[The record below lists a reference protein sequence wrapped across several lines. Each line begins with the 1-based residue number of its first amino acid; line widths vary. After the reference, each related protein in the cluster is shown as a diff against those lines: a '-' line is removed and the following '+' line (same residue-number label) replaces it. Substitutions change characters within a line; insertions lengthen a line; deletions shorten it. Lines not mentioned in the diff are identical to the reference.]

1 MRGGA
6 DNSEIFTTYSGTV
19 PGDAM
24 DAIIPSSSG
33 DSFDVEWQV
42 NDDGELTKATME
54 GVFYPQ
60 TDPMTYTVEFATTAA
75 EGHHRPGPEV
85 SGAAGQ
91 VEVSRTSRV
100 LLAMAAVAVAFAAA
114 DTYVVVLALP
124 DMMTGVGVPI
134 DQLQRAAPIVSGFLL
149 GYVAMLPLIGRIAD
163 LRGRVPVLVM
173 ALVLFALGSLI
184 TTLAYDM
191 PSIVAG
197 RFLQGVGGGGLV
209 PATLALVADLYPVE
223 RRGIPLGVVSAVQE
237 IGSVLGPLF
246 GAAVLAVSDW
256 RAIFAI
262 NLAVGLVLAAAI
274 RALAPRPTGGRRAA
288 GRAGSR
294 HRRRPPPPR
303 HLRRRRRRLPPT
315 PGPDARP
322 DVGPALHPLRRR
334 RPLADTDR
342 HDRGRR
348 TPAAPRLVLVRT
360 ATAARP
366 PGLVRVLVEADLVG
380 ALLLALALGGVI
392 LAFATAD
399 PKIEVFSPRGRWYL
413 LGAVVAATAFVW
425 HVRRAAN
432 PLVPRGALRRTPAWG
447 ALLVS
452 FFVGAALIAA
462 LIDIPLFARTT
473 VYPDDQLPAALV
485 LVRFLLALPV
495 GAVAGGYLIRFLSPG
510 VVTAV
515 GMLMA
520 AAAFVLMTRW
530 GLTTLEE
537 PVANVALVVG
547 GLGFGLALAPVN
559 AALLAFT
566 DDDVHGVATA
576 FVVVSR
582 MVGMLIGISA
592 LTTIGLRRYY
602 AEQKVALLSR
612 SSATAG
618 AGARRSDLLRVAG
631 IAQEHAVFW
640 GPPGCAAV
648 AAVLALGSCGP
659 PQPVTAESHDHSWL
673 GSEPWPTSTTSST
686 PTGST
691 PGTSSTP
698 DSTAS
703 PTPASRWSRAWT
715 RASIRCACWACPPAT
730 PRSSATP
737 AGASRRRRSRR
748 WCSASTAR
756 GRAHP
761 RRPPH
766 PLRDGHSHPGGAARA
781 GGGRP
786 ARTPW
791 QGLGVIADQRDAL
804 ARRRRCAP
812 TR

>member
-1 MRGGA
+1 MSVDEQA
-6 DNSEIFTTYSGTV
+6 
-19 PGDAM
+19 
-24 DAIIPSSSG
+24 
-33 DSFDVEWQV
+33 Q
-42 NDDGELTKATME
+42 
-54 GVFYPQ
+54 
-60 TDPMTYTVEFATTAA
+60 
-75 EGHHRPGPEV
+75 
-85 SGAAGQ
+85 
-91 VEVSRTSRV
+91 VSRTSRL

-209 PATLALVADLYPVE
+209 PATLALVADLYPAE
-223 RRGIPLGVVSAVQE
+223 RRGVPLGIVSAVQE

-246 GAAVLAVSDW
+246 GAAVLAFSDW

-274 RALAPRPTGGRRAA
+274 RALAPPERT
-288 GRAGSR
+288 S
-294 HRRRPPPPR
+294 
-303 HLRRRRRRLPPT
+303 
-315 PGPDARP
+315 
-322 DVGPALHPLRRR
+322 
-334 RPLADTDR
+334 
-342 HDRGRR
+342 RGRR
-348 TPAAPRLVLVRT
+348 RVDVVGLLLLVATMAGGAVVFLRPAPLMRDLTWGRLFIPFAGDGRWLTPIGAATMVALVLLV
-360 ATAARP
+360 AWCWFAARP
-366 PGLVRVLVEADLVG
+366 LFDLRGWVRVLVEADLTG
-380 ALLLALALGGVI
+380 ALLLAAALGGVI

-413 LGAVVAATAFVW
+413 LGAAVATGAFVW

-495 GAVAGGYLIRFLSPG
+495 GAVAGGYLIRTVSPAI
-510 VVTAV
+510 VTAG

-520 AAAFVLMTRW
+520 ATGFVLMTRW
-530 GLTTLEE
+530 GLTTIEE
-537 PVANVALVVG
+537 PIANVALITG

-559 AALLAFT
+559 AALLAHT
-566 DDDVHGVATA
+566 DDDVHGVASA
-576 FVVVSR
+576 FVVVAR
-582 MVGMLIGISA
+582 MVGMLVGISA

-602 AEQKVALLSR
+602 AEQGEVPPVQEVCDGKSR
-612 SSATAG
+612 CQEF
-618 AGARRSDLLRVAG
+618 SDLLRVAG

-640 GPPGCAAV
+640 GAAGCAVV
-648 AAVLALGSCGP
+648 AAVLALVVFRGVRP
-659 PQPVTAESHDHSWL
+659 DRV
-673 GSEPWPTSTTSST
+673 STREALS
-686 PTGST
+686 
-691 PGTSSTP
+691 
-698 DSTAS
+698 
-703 PTPASRWSRAWT
+703 
-715 RASIRCACWACPPAT
+715 
-730 PRSSATP
+730 
-737 AGASRRRRSRR
+737 
-748 WCSASTAR
+748 
-756 GRAHP
+756 
-761 RRPPH
+761 
-766 PLRDGHSHPGGAARA
+766 GH
-781 GGGRP
+781 
-786 ARTPW
+786 
-791 QGLGVIADQRDAL
+791 
-804 ARRRRCAP
+804 
-812 TR
+812 